1 MPPRDEY
8 YQEFDEHNA
17 PTEPLG
23 GFHPP
28 SNPADIAH
36 ETVPAPVPLE
46 RPFPALDY
54 APASSYPYARPPATP
69 AYPVLPP
76 KPVPQARA
84 KPSAF
89 PVFVGAFFVAVQL
102 LLLVRFVLKFIGLQ
116 GNVTWVAI
124 VYAVSNIFVL
134 PFSLILQS
142 IPLPIPA
149 SLELFTL
156 IAILFYGL
164 FSRILVRILKAV
176 FR

>member
-1 MPPRDEY
+1 MPPRDDY
-8 YQEFDEHNA
+8 YQEFKDHNA
-17 PTEPLG
+17 TTEPLG

-102 LLLVRFVLKFIGLQ
+102 LLLVRFVLKFIGMQ
-116 GNVTWVAI
+116 SNVTWVAI
-124 VYAVSNIFVL
+124 IYDVSNIFVL
-134 PFSLILQS
+134 PFRLCLLYTSPS
-142 IPLPIPA
+142 P
-149 SLELFTL
+149 
-156 IAILFYGL
+156 
-164 FSRILVRILKAV
+164 RD
-176 FR
+176 

>member
-1 MPPRDEY
+1 MPPRDDY
-8 YQEFDEHNA
+8 YQEFKDHNA
-17 PTEPLG
+17 TTEPLG

-54 APASSYPYARPPATP
+54 APVNPYPYPPATP
-69 AYPVLPP
+69 VYPVLPP
-76 KPVPQARA
+76 KHVQQARA

-124 VYAVSNIFVL
+124 IYDVSNIFVL
-134 PFSLILQS
+134 PFRLILQS
-142 IPLPIPA
+142 IPLPFSA

-164 FSRILVRILKAV
+164 FSRILVRILKAIL
-176 FR
+176 R